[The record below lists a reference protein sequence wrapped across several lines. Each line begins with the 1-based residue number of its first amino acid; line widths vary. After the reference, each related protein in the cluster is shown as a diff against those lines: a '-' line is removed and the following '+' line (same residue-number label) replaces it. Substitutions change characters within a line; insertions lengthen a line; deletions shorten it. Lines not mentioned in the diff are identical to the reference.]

1 MVTTSVSWQLQHFV
15 SVSYSKSIEEYRINK
30 TPDPNVG
37 QVFFCAHLGDFFVCG
52 QVGCVVCV
60 VGSLWA
66 VWGKSAGSQTKKLGQ
81 KHDFLGSGVVD

>member
-37 QVFFCAHLGDFFVCG
+37 QVFFLCA
-52 QVGCVVCV
+52 VGCFFCARL
-60 VGSLWA
+60 GGLC
-66 VWGKSAGSQTKKLGQ
+66 GLRGREPLGGLGQ
-81 KHDFLGSGVVD
+81 ERRQSNKKIGAKA

>member
-37 QVFFCAHLGDFFVCG
+37 QVIFCARLGGLCG
-52 QVGCVVCV
+52 LRGREPLGGREQERRQ
-60 VGSLWA
+60 SN
-66 VWGKSAGSQTKKLGQ
+66 KKIGA
-81 KHDFLGSGVVD
+81 KA